1 MYGQRAWE
9 EHNGFTAA
17 QGSLNLLETA
27 GYVAYLWVVWRQGE
41 GRERRVGGG
50 WGGVACLVGFA
61 LSVMTVS
68 KTVLYCEYSLPDL
81 AASLFCKVVAIGSCL
96 GRMRDEWLLTCVTAL
111 KGSMRSSLASRI
123 LVTTT
128 RSV

>member
-27 GYVAYLWVVWRQGE
+27 GYVAYLWGVGWVWWG
-41 GRERRVGGG
+41 GGG